1 MLRGLAKHCAAE
13 AEVEVASECY
23 CAAQCALRISQ
34 LKVDAQRVHCLKAWQ
49 LLEGL
54 FGKGHYCDLG
64 RILASCTF
72 SWVGQSVWSAS
83 ELESESYAEPGED
96 DKGVER
102 MLE

>member
-1 MLRGLAKHCAAE
+1 L
-13 AEVEVASECY
+13 S
-23 CAAQCALRISQ
+23 AQHES
-34 LKVDAQRVHCLKAWQ
+34 CLKAWQ

-83 ELESESYAEPGED
+83 ELESESYAELDED
-96 DKGVER
+96 DKGVEW